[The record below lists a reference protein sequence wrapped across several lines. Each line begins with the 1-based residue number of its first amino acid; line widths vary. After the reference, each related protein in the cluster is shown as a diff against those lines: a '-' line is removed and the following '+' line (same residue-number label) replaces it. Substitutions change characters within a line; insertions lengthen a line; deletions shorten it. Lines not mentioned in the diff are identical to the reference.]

1 MSATASPP
9 GGRPD
14 SGEAGQVDPD
24 WEVERLRDALVE
36 ARESFATLIDAVPD
50 SVTVMS
56 RDGRLRQVNLA
67 ACRNFGRD
75 RNALLNLTIYDLNPE
90 IPRDRIEQVVDE
102 FADGEPFVHETVNLR
117 GDGSLFP
124 VEVHSRVFSLHGAPH
139 VIAVARDVSRRRAAE
154 RELRESEARYRLLLQ
169 AMDKGVLVQD
179 RGGRIV
185 SVNPSACRILGHTE
199 AELIGGGTEHANW
212 LFVGENGEPLTYD
225 QLPALRAL
233 REGRT
238 VESTTV
244 GLFEASR
251 QWRTWLS
258 ITATPFFRE
267 GESEAFQVISTFS
280 DITALKRDSELF
292 LRTQNLARIGGWD
305 LDPRSGEMYWT
316 ETLYRMLD
324 VAPGQAVDRDLLLT
338 RLHASDRDR
347 VALAIDD
354 AIRVGTAFDIECRSH
369 SQRGRYRWA
378 RVIGEAQ
385 LRDDKVFR
393 VSGTV
398 QDITKD
404 KLLEDTLRRQALT
417 DPLTGLAN
425 RDAIIERIGT
435 ALHEAQLDAGPVVL
449 HVDLDR
455 FKVVNDLLGHEGGDS
470 LVRAAG
476 QRLARVVEDGAHL
489 ARLSGDEFIILLA
502 GGGRAEGQR
511 VAERINQAFAAP
523 FLHDGED
530 FSITASVGMAH
541 FPDDGAT
548 VQQLLQSA
556 DAAMME
562 AKRRGRNTW
571 QAFNPT
577 LARQISDRLLVETQL
592 RRALEHDEFHLV
604 YQPQVSLQNGRM
616 RSVEALLRWNNRL
629 LGPMRPDIFIPHAE
643 TTGDIVRIGAWVIRE
658 ACRQLRAWR
667 DAGVEMQRVAVN
679 VSFRQFLNE
688 DFPHH
693 VLGALAEFGLPG
705 DSLELEITERAL
717 LEDAADTVNILRQLK
732 ARGVSISID
741 DFGEGYSALNYL
753 RRLPID
759 SLKISHGFMREIPG
773 SNTDAVV
780 CRSIIQIAHSLGLTV
795 VGEGVEGMAQQ
806 RFLLEH
812 GADLAQGYLFARPMP
827 AHEVPHYEPPPSL
840 GGRSTPS
847 FD

>member
-1 MSATASPP
+1 MSATSSPSA
-9 GGRPD
+9 GRPG
-14 SGEAGQVDPD
+14 SGEAGQVDLD

-75 RNALLNLTIYDLNPE
+75 RNSLLNLTIYDLNPE

-169 AMDKGVLVQD
+169 AMDKGMLVQD
-179 RGGRIV
+179 RSGRIV
-185 SVNPSACRILGHTE
+185 AVNPSACRILGHSE
-199 AELIGGGTEHANW
+199 AELIGGGDEHANW
-212 LFVGENGEPLTYD
+212 LFVGEDGEPLTYE

-238 VESTTV
+238 IESTTV

-324 VAPGQAVDRDLLLT
+324 VDPGQAVDRDLLLA

-354 AIRVGTAFDIECRSH
+354 AIRVGTAFDLECRSH

-378 RVIGEAQ
+378 RMIGEAQ
-385 LRDDKVFR
+385 LRDGKVFR

-476 QRLARVVEDGAHL
+476 QRLARLVEEGTHL

-511 VAERINQAFAAP
+511 
-523 FLHDGED
+523 
-530 FSITASVGMAH
+530 
-541 FPDDGAT
+541 
-548 VQQLLQSA
+548 
-556 DAAMME
+556 
-562 AKRRGRNTW
+562 
-571 QAFNPT
+571 
-577 LARQISDRLLVETQL
+577 
-592 RRALEHDEFHLV
+592 
-604 YQPQVSLQNGRM
+604 
-616 RSVEALLRWNNRL
+616 
-629 LGPMRPDIFIPHAE
+629 
-643 TTGDIVRIGAWVIRE
+643 
-658 ACRQLRAWR
+658 
-667 DAGVEMQRVAVN
+667 AG
-679 VSFRQFLNE
+679 
-688 DFPHH
+688 
-693 VLGALAEFGLPG
+693 
-705 DSLELEITERAL
+705 
-717 LEDAADTVNILRQLK
+717 
-732 ARGVSISID
+732 
-741 DFGEGYSALNYL
+741 
-753 RRLPID
+753 
-759 SLKISHGFMREIPG
+759 
-773 SNTDAVV
+773 
-780 CRSIIQIAHSLGLTV
+780 
-795 VGEGVEGMAQQ
+795 
-806 RFLLEH
+806 
-812 GADLAQGYLFARPMP
+812 
-827 AHEVPHYEPPPSL
+827 
-840 GGRSTPS
+840 
-847 FD
+847 